1 MVIQGGGVFLTSAR
15 RRILLP
21 PKNFLQRLTN
31 VKRRFV
37 VLDRDGT
44 IIEEVS
50 YLSDPKQ
57 IALIPGAAKA
67 LRDLRGMGFGLVV
80 ITNQSAVG
88 RGYFDEAQLTRIHA
102 RLLEMLRAEEI
113 TLDGLYFCPHTP
125 LDLCLCRKPQTGL
138 IQKASE
144 DLDFDLSGSIV
155 IGDKASD
162 IKMGC
167 RVGALTMLV
176 RTGYGAQVASE
187 QKVAPDYIVDDL
199 PAAVEVI
206 GRIFGKGA

>member
-1 MVIQGGGVFLTSAR
+1 
-15 RRILLP
+15 
-21 PKNFLQRLTN
+21 
-31 VKRRFV
+31 VKRRRFV

-57 IALIPGAAKA
+57 IALIPGTGKA
-67 LRDLRGMGFGLVV
+67 LRDLSEMGFGLVV

-88 RGYFDEAQLTRIHA
+88 RRYFDEAQLARIHE
-102 RLLEMLRAEEI
+102 RLLEMLRAEQI

-125 LDLCLCRKPQTGL
+125 QDQCLCRKPNTGL
-138 IQKASE
+138 IEKASE
-144 DLDFDLSGSIV
+144 DLEFDLSASIV

-162 IKMGC
+162 IEMGC
-167 RVGALTMLV
+167 RVGALTILV
-176 RTGYGAQVASE
+176 RTGYGAQVAAE

-199 PAAVEVI
+199 PAAVQVI
-206 GRIFGKGA
+206 DTICRKVRDQ

>member
-1 MVIQGGGVFLTSAR
+1 M
-15 RRILLP
+15 
-21 PKNFLQRLTN
+21 N

-37 VLDRDGT
+37 ILDRDGT

-57 IALIPGAAKA
+57 LALIPGTGKA
-67 LRDLRGMGFGLVV
+67 LRGLSGMGFGLVV

-88 RGYFDEAQLTRIHA
+88 RGYFDEAQLTRIHE
-102 RLLEMLRAEEI
+102 RLLEMLRAEEV

-125 LDLCLCRKPQTGL
+125 QEQCLCRKPHTGL
-138 IQKASE
+138 IEKASA

-162 IKMGC
+162 IEMGC
-167 RVGALTMLV
+167 RVGALTILV

-187 QKVAPDYIVDDL
+187 QKIAPNYIVDDL
-199 PAAVEVI
+199 SAAVEVI
-206 GRIFGKGA
+206 GRILERHVINDH

>member
-1 MVIQGGGVFLTSAR
+1 MNLKR
-15 RRILLP
+15 
-21 PKNFLQRLTN
+21 
-31 VKRRFV
+31 RRFV

-57 IALIPGAAKA
+57 IALIPGAGKA
-67 LRDLRGMGFGLVV
+67 LRDLSDMGFGLVV
-80 ITNQSAVG
+80 ITNQSGVG
-88 RGYFDEAQLTRIHA
+88 RGYFDEAQLTRIHD

-125 LDLCLCRKPQTGL
+125 QDLCLCRKPHTGL

-144 DLDFDLSGSIV
+144 DLGFDLSGSIV
-155 IGDKASD
+155 IGDKESD
-162 IKMGC
+162 IEMGC

-187 QKVAPDYIVDDL
+187 RKVAPDYIVDDL

-206 GRIFGKGA
+206 GRSLQKGT

>member
-1 MVIQGGGVFLTSAR
+1 M
-15 RRILLP
+15 
-21 PKNFLQRLTN
+21 N
-31 VKRRFV
+31 VKRRRFV

-57 IALIPGAAKA
+57 IALIPGTGKA
-67 LRDLRGMGFGLVV
+67 LRDLGAMGFGLVV

-88 RGYFDEAQLTRIHA
+88 RGYFDEAQLTRIHDK
-102 RLLEMLRAEEI
+102 LLQMLRAEEI
-113 TLDGLYFCPHTP
+113 SLDGLYFCPHIP
-125 LDLCLCRKPQTGL
+125 QDQCFCRKPHTGL

-144 DLDFDLSGSIV
+144 DLGFDLAGSIV

-162 IKMGC
+162 IEMGC

-176 RTGYGAQVASE
+176 RTGYGAQAAAE

-206 GRIFGKGA
+206 GSIFRKVRDQ

>member
-1 MVIQGGGVFLTSAR
+1 M
-15 RRILLP
+15 
-21 PKNFLQRLTN
+21 N
-31 VKRRFV
+31 VKRRQFV

-57 IALIPGAAKA
+57 IALIPGTGKA
-67 LRDLRGMGFGLVV
+67 LRDLSAMGFGLVV

-88 RGYFDEAQLTRIHA
+88 RGYFDEAQLMRIHDT
-102 RLLEMLRAEEI
+102 LLEMLGAEEI

-125 LDLCLCRKPQTGL
+125 QDQCFCRKPHTRL

-144 DLDFDLSGSIV
+144 DLDFDLSDSIV

-162 IKMGC
+162 IEMGC

-176 RTGYGAQVASE
+176 RTGYGAQVAAE
-187 QKVAPDYIVDDL
+187 QKVVPDYIVDDL

-206 GRIFGKGA
+206 DRIFGRVRNQ

>member
-1 MVIQGGGVFLTSAR
+1 M
-15 RRILLP
+15 
-21 PKNFLQRLTN
+21 N

-37 VLDRDGT
+37 ILDRDGT

-57 IALIPGAAKA
+57 LALIPGTGKA
-67 LRDLRGMGFGLVV
+67 LRGLSGMGFGLVV

-88 RGYFDEAQLTRIHA
+88 RGYFDEAQLTRIHD

-125 LDLCLCRKPQTGL
+125 QDQCLCRKPHIAL
-138 IQKASE
+138 IQKASA

-162 IKMGC
+162 IEMGC
-167 RVGALTMLV
+167 RVGALTILV

-187 QKVAPDYIVDDL
+187 QKIAPNYIVDDL

-206 GRIFGKGA
+206 GRNFRKARDQ

>member
-1 MVIQGGGVFLTSAR
+1 
-15 RRILLP
+15 
-21 PKNFLQRLTN
+21 

-37 VLDRDGT
+37 ILDRDGT

-57 IALIPGAAKA
+57 IALIPGTGKA
-67 LRDLRGMGFGLVV
+67 LKDLSDMGFGLVV

-88 RGYFDEAQLTRIHA
+88 RGYFDEAQLARIHE
-102 RLLEMLRAEEI
+102 RLLEMLHAEEI

-125 LDLCLCRKPQTGL
+125 QDQCLCRKPHTGL

-162 IKMGC
+162 IEMGC

-187 QKVAPDYIVDDL
+187 RKIEPDYIVEDL
-199 PAAVEVI
+199 SAAVEVI
-206 GRIFGKGA
+206 GRNFRKVCDQ

>member
-1 MVIQGGGVFLTSAR
+1 MNLKR
-15 RRILLP
+15 
-21 PKNFLQRLTN
+21 
-31 VKRRFV
+31 RRFV

-57 IALIPGAAKA
+57 IALIPGAGKA
-67 LRDLRGMGFGLVV
+67 LRDLSDMGFGLVV
-80 ITNQSAVG
+80 ITNQSGVG
-88 RGYFDEAQLTRIHA
+88 RGYFDQAQLTRIHD
-102 RLLEMLRAEEI
+102 RLFEMLRAEEI
-113 TLDGLYFCPHTP
+113 TLDGLYVCPHTP
-125 LDLCLCRKPQTGL
+125 RDQCLCRKPHIGL

-144 DLDFDLSGSIV
+144 DLGFDLSGSIV

-162 IKMGC
+162 IEMGC

-187 QKVAPDYIVDDL
+187 QKVAADYIVDDL

-206 GRIFGKGA
+206 GRSLQKGT

>member
-1 MVIQGGGVFLTSAR
+1 M
-15 RRILLP
+15 
-21 PKNFLQRLTN
+21 
-31 VKRRFV
+31 KRRFV
-37 VLDRDGT
+37 ILDRDGT

-57 IALIPGAAKA
+57 IALIPGTGKA
-67 LRDLRGMGFGLVV
+67 LRDLSDMGFGLVV
-80 ITNQSAVG
+80 ITNQSGVG
-88 RGYFDEAQLTRIHA
+88 RGYFDEAQLARIHD

-125 LDLCLCRKPQTGL
+125 QDRCLCRKPHTGL

-162 IKMGC
+162 IEMGC

-176 RTGYGAQVASE
+176 CTGYGAQVASE
-187 QKVAPDYIVDDL
+187 RKIAPDYIVEDL
-199 PAAVEVI
+199 SAAVEVI
-206 GRIFGKGA
+206 GSKFRKVRDQ

>member
-1 MVIQGGGVFLTSAR
+1 M
-15 RRILLP
+15 
-21 PKNFLQRLTN
+21 N
-31 VKRRFV
+31 VKQRFV

-57 IALIPGAAKA
+57 IALIPGTSKA
-67 LRDLRGMGFGLVV
+67 LRDLSGMGFGLVV

-88 RGYFDEAQLTRIHA
+88 RGYFDEAQLTRIHD
-102 RLLEMLRAEEI
+102 RLLEILRGEEI

-125 LDLCLCRKPQTGL
+125 QDQCLCRKPHTGL
-138 IQKASE
+138 ILKASE
-144 DLDFDLSGSIV
+144 DLDFDLSRSIV

-162 IKMGC
+162 IEMGC

-199 PAAVEVI
+199 LAAVEVI
-206 GRIFGKGA
+206 GRIFGKVRDQ

>member
-1 MVIQGGGVFLTSAR
+1 M
-15 RRILLP
+15 
-21 PKNFLQRLTN
+21 N

-37 VLDRDGT
+37 ILDRDGT

-57 IALIPGAAKA
+57 VALIPGAGKA
-67 LRDLRGMGFGLVV
+67 LRDLSDMGFGLVV
-80 ITNQSAVG
+80 ITNQSGVG
-88 RGYFDEAQLTRIHA
+88 RGYFDEAQLTRIHD

-113 TLDGLYFCPHTP
+113 TLDGLYFCPHIP
-125 LDLCLCRKPQTGL
+125 QDLCLCRKPHTGL

-144 DLDFDLSGSIV
+144 DLGFDLSGSIV

-162 IKMGC
+162 IEMGC

-187 QKVAPDYIVDDL
+187 RKVAPDYIVDDL
-199 PAAVEVI
+199 PAAVGVI
-206 GRIFGKGA
+206 GRSFRKVRDQ

>member
-1 MVIQGGGVFLTSAR
+1 M
-15 RRILLP
+15 
-21 PKNFLQRLTN
+21 N

-57 IALIPGAAKA
+57 IALIPGAGKA
-67 LRDLRGMGFGLVV
+67 LRDLGAMGFGLVV

-88 RGYFDEAQLTRIHA
+88 RGYFDEAQLTRIHD
-102 RLLEMLRAEEI
+102 RFLEVLRAEEI

-125 LDLCLCRKPQTGL
+125 QDQCFCRKPRTGL

-144 DLDFDLSGSIV
+144 DLNFDLSGSIV
-155 IGDKASD
+155 IGDKLSD
-162 IKMGC
+162 IEMGC

-187 QKVAPDYIVDDL
+187 QKVAADYIVDDL

-206 GRIFGKGA
+206 DRIFRKVRDQ